1 MHRIFCL
8 LVTWSCL
15 LTLVIVPV
23 AAVYLF
29 VDIDTFAA
37 LARNNLRLSI
47 QWGTVTT
54 AQWWG
59 LWFITALHLGVGVWG
74 LFFLRRAF
82 VNFSRGEFFNQ
93 SNSRDLRRFSV
104 LLFIQAF
111 TRPLHTAL
119 ASVLLSWNHP
129 PGQKMLAL
137 SFGSGEVQTII
148 LAVILWVICDLLV
161 RGGELE
167 QENQQFV

>member
-1 MHRIFCL
+1 MHRMFCL
-8 LVTWSCL
+8 LVTWNCL
-15 LTLVIVPV
+15 LVMVVAPL

-29 VDIDTFAA
+29 IDIDAFAT
-37 LARNNLRLSI
+37 LAMNNLRMSI
-47 QWGTVTT
+47 QWETVTT
-54 AQWWG
+54 GQWWG
-59 LWFITALHLGVGVWG
+59 LWVVTALHLGVGVCS

-93 SNSRDLRRFSV
+93 SNSRDLRMFAV
-104 LLFIQAF
+104 LLFVQAF

-119 ASVLLSWNHP
+119 SSVLLSWNHP
-129 PGQKMLAL
+129 PGQKMLAV

-167 QENQQFV
+167 QENKQFV

>member
-1 MHRIFCL
+1 MHRLFCL

-15 LTLVIVPV
+15 LVLVVAPV

-29 VDIDTFAA
+29 IDIDTFAG
-37 LARNNLRLSI
+37 LAMNNLPISI
-47 QWGTVTT
+47 QWDTVTT

-59 LWFITALHLGVGVWG
+59 LWVATVLNLGVGVWG

-82 VNFSRGEFFNQ
+82 VHFSRGEFFNQ
-93 SNSRDLRRFSV
+93 SNSRDLRMFSV
-104 LLFIQAF
+104 LLFVQAF
-111 TRPLHTAL
+111 TKPLHTAVS
-119 ASVLLSWNHP
+119 SVLLSWNHP
-129 PGQKMLAL
+129 PGQKMLVI
-137 SFGSGEVQTII
+137 SFGSGEVKMSL

-167 QENQQFV
+167 QENKQFV